1 MDDDEQVTPE
11 EIAEMFEFLLENKL
25 MEIIGFSE
33 DGEPLY
39 RFTEDLMAIPEFM
52 DVHEAVTNEI
62 LFSIWNKGFIEMNP
76 VNEDGDWNIRLNN
89 KSFDHDAAY
98 NELEED
104 EYVLFSQL
112 FHELKD
118 IDV

>member
-1 MDDDEQVTPE
+1 MDDEEITPE
-11 EIAEMFEFLLENKL
+11 DIAEMFEFLLESKL
-25 MEIIGFSE
+25 MEIVGYSQ

-39 RFTEDLMAIPEFM
+39 RFTEDLMAIPEFIE
-52 DVHEAVTNEI
+52 VHEAVTNEI

-76 VNEDGDWNIRLNN
+76 VNEDGDWNVRLNT

-104 EYVLFSQL
+104 EFVLFSQI